1 MENTIYYLDWKK
13 VNKLDNEERGSVHNY
28 YRDMISYF
36 SNNQTFAAKSIQ
48 YTLLKAGF
56 IKNASEEQRDNKIDR
71 IINDKEV

>member
-13 VNKLDNEERGSVHNY
+13 VNKLDSDERSSVHNY

-48 YTLLKAGF
+48 HTLLKAGY
-56 IKNASEEQRDNKIDR
+56 IKNASEEQRDDKINSIIDDR
-71 IINDKEV
+71 KV